1 MARYLEL
8 SVVYGFYRG
17 WNADSMYNKYTHP
30 IPSITP
36 IVYTLETEKYMTKT
50 ARASLNACLYGT
62 VGNIFALYRLICRTE
77 VWLMDKDPYEH
88 LHAYAEVFDSTTL
101 PPKTITT

>member
-1 MARYLEL
+1 M
-8 SVVYGFYRG
+8 VYGFYRG
-17 WNADSMYNKYTHP
+17 WNADCTYNKYTT
-30 IPSITP
+30 PSITP

-77 VWLMDKDPYEH
+77 VWMMDKDPYDH
-88 LHAYAEVFDSTTL
+88 SYAYVEVFDSTTL
-101 PPKTITT
+101 PSKTTAT